1 MYTPK
6 LDELINLVDNFSK
19 KHNASPTNGIGFS
32 TNSFKANYFATKSE
46 TFKVIYG
53 EKPKDVYE
61 EYLRI
66 SEQTHSFDTLLQ
78 EYVNDDNFLN
88 QWNKLSKK
96 SQQKLVFFDK
106 YSYII
111 LRKKLPSEAI
121 IPLNWNLSIS
131 SIKWNHN
138 FQETLGLPEDFKLPP
153 QNKIQIFKQTK
164 VLLSYGFSDEQI
176 TDVYKDLDSNL
187 MASKIFNLVFK
198 NKDFNI
204 IPLIK
209 KLDGYIH
216 PSQTY
221 LSSFIESQEDLI
233 LNKTKLKM

>member
-32 TNSFKANYFATKSE
+32 TNSFKENYFATKSE

-61 EYLRI
+61 
-66 SEQTHSFDTLLQ
+66 
-78 EYVNDDNFLN
+78 
-88 QWNKLSKK
+88 
-96 SQQKLVFFDK
+96 
-106 YSYII
+106 
-111 LRKKLPSEAI
+111 
-121 IPLNWNLSIS
+121 
-131 SIKWNHN
+131 
-138 FQETLGLPEDFKLPP
+138 
-153 QNKIQIFKQTK
+153 
-164 VLLSYGFSDEQI
+164 
-176 TDVYKDLDSNL
+176 DLDSNF
-187 MASKIFNLVFK
+187 MASKTFNLVIK

-221 LSSFIESQEDLI
+221 LISFIESQEDLI